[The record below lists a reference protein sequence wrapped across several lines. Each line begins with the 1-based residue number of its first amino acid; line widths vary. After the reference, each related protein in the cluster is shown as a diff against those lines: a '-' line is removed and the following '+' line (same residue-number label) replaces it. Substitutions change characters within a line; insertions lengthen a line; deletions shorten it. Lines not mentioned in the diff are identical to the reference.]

1 MGVGIS
7 PEHGERAER
16 AVGGRPERIPE
27 PETDVLAGRVP
38 ESYVPT
44 GRAPESDGLVGRV
57 PESDGLGRRFD
68 AGPTSEREPEA
79 WSAAGGTVTAERPS
93 RTRTTQVR
101 PFFSDGPTFDDG
113 PATGPLPGS
122 APDVGAAPPASGDNA
137 GEPANG
143 HDPHEVT
150 IQLDGASRGT
160 GARHGRT
167 PPGRPGRAGKDA
179 PGTAEA
185 ADGPVFVD
193 ASGRRSRRFRRLGML
208 VAVACAVYAV
218 VIVATLLSGNSNAPW
233 LPVPGQE
240 EDTPAGKVETSPLP
254 TQSVNPAGGGAATAP
269 GARARASDGTT
280 PSPGS
285 SASSGASASASA
297 TGASGDP
304 KPSTSATKKPNP
316 GVTPKDPDPEPQ
328 PSVSADGQPSAS
340 APATTPGSTPAP
352 TETTGTTGSTGAGA
366 GTE

>member
-1 MGVGIS
+1 M
-7 PEHGERAER
+7 
-16 AVGGRPERIPE
+16 
-27 PETDVLAGRVP
+27 LAGRVP
-38 ESYVPT
+38 EAEVLFS
-44 GRAPESDGLVGRV
+44 RAPETEVLVARA
-57 PESDGLGRRFD
+57 PETDVLGGRRSD
-68 AGPTSEREPEA
+68 AGPMSEREPDA
-79 WSAAGGTVTAERPS
+79 WPAAGGTVTAERPS

-101 PFFSDGPTFDDG
+101 PFFSDGPTFDDS
-113 PATGPLPGS
+113 PATGLLPDS
-122 APDVGAAPPASGDNA
+122 APDFGPPPPASGENS

-150 IQLDGASRGT
+150 IQLDSASREAD
-160 GARHGRT
+160 ARPGRT
-167 PPGRPGRAGKDA
+167 AAGRAGRRGRAGKDV
-179 PGTAEA
+179 PGTTEST
-185 ADGPVFVD
+185 DGPVFVD

-254 TQSVNPAGGGAATAP
+254 TQSVNPAGRGAATAP
-269 GARARASDGTT
+269 GAPATAVDGTT

-304 KPSTSATKKPNP
+304 KPSTSATRKPNP

-352 TETTGTTGSTGAGA
+352 TETTGTAGSTGAGA